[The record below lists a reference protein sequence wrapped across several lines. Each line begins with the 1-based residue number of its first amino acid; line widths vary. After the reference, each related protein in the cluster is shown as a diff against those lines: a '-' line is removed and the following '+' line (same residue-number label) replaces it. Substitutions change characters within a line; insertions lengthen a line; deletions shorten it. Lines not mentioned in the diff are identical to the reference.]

1 MAWSCPKL
9 DAATVEMISWI
20 AGYCLAS
27 SSMTILNKAAIKAF
41 NFPYWLCTF
50 QNFATLLALA
60 VIVNLVP
67 KGHKI
72 FGLRVQYSNQVL
84 FTWTPAAL
92 LFCLM
97 LVSAMSAMQTMS
109 VTTVLVARSLTPLV
123 TLILESRVLSALST
137 HPTAAHPWAARGQFR
152 HAPSPRAKCPHLL
165 MAASPS
171 PSPSPSL
178 ARSLAPA
185 RALRVPLASPSD
197 AWSNA
202 GVKAS
207 VRIWFSLGTILVGSV
222 FYCMAEMEGSTVGYI
237 WLGVNLLAAAAYHVY
252 VKKVINDLNMSTMD
266 MVLYN
271 NAMSIPL
278 LIAAGVIADNT
289 RDLPYG
295 FTSMDGLAWL
305 WVSLSL
311 ITASFISFTGFGMQA
326 VISATSS
333 TVVNHINKVA
343 SFIVAHVIFEDKINA
358 LMTIGMIITLGGTI
372 WYSVERLME
381 RRAAVAAAPAAGAS
395 EKTPLQSEK
404 GGTKAGV

>member
-50 QNFATLLALA
+50 QNFATLLVLA

-123 TLILESRVLSALST
+123 TLILESRVLS
-137 HPTAAHPWAARGQFR
+137 
-152 HAPSPRAKCPHLL
+152 
-165 MAASPS
+165 
-171 PSPSPSL
+171 
-178 ARSLAPA
+178 
-185 RALRVPLASPSD
+185 
-197 AWSNA
+197 
-202 GVKAS
+202 VKAS